1 MAYERM
7 LGSDDTWKEVAT
19 QGDKEGLSLII
30 AKDENGKTIKTLE

>member
-7 LGSDDTWKEVAT
+7 LGDDDTWKEVTT

-30 AKDENGKTIKTLE
+30 AKNENGETIKTLE